1 MALREK
7 PRTKEDVLKLAERQ
21 KIRFILLQF
30 SDILG
35 IVKSV
40 AIPVEQLP
48 KALDGQILFDGSA
61 VHGFVRIEES
71 DMLLK
76 PDPSTYVSFPWL
88 NGDRENTARL
98 ICDIYTPDE
107 EPFAGCPRLALK
119 GVIDEAREMG
129 YTMNA
134 GPEAEFFLFQLDE
147 QGRPTVRTQDQG
159 SYFDLSPV
167 DTGEDARRD
176 MVIALQDLGF
186 EIEASHHEVAP
197 AQHEI
202 DFRYAD
208 ALATADNVI
217 TFKLVVRTIALQHNL
232 HATFMPKPIHGIN
245 GSGMHTHQSLFR
257 GDANAFYD
265 PAGQYQ
271 LSDVCLQYLGGLLRH
286 AKGFT
291 AIANPL
297 VNSYKRLVPG
307 YEAPVYL
314 AWSEH
319 NRSPLIRVPARR
331 GIGTRLELRSPDPS
345 CNPYLALAVTLKAG
359 LDGIRKGIVPPPPV
373 NRNIYE
379 MDLDERRKYG
389 IGSLP
394 VSLEE
399 AIEELLADEVIV
411 SALGDHIV
419 SRFVDAKRIETD
431 VYRTQVHQWE
441 LDQYLSVF

>member
-1 MALREK
+1 MAPRDK

-76 PDPSTYVSFPWL
+76 PDPSTYASFPWL

-119 GVIDEAREMG
+119 GVIQEAREMG

-134 GPEAEFFLFQLDE
+134 GPEAEFFLFHLDE

-245 GSGMHTHQSLFR
+245 GSGMHIHQSLFR
-257 GDANAFYD
+257 GDANSFYD

-394 VSLEE
+394 GSLEE